1 MNPTAHKEA
10 SLKKMLNEIEA
21 LFLANGYTFL
31 LRLCICTQ
39 DTTTTTTTD

>member
-21 LFLANGYTFL
+21 LFLANG
-31 LRLCICTQ
+31 CICTQ
-39 DTTTTTTTD
+39 DTTTTD